1 LKKDIF
7 KKIYKAIKDHQTIVI
22 ARHIGPDPDSIASQ
36 IALRDSIRL
45 TFPDKKVYAVGI
57 GVAKF
62 RYFGNLD
69 KIDDSLLQDP
79 LLIVLD
85 LPNKSRVDGVSFERY
100 KDIIKIDHHPH
111 EDKMGDIEYVDEKAS
126 STCEIITL
134 LINNT
139 HLKMNSEI
147 AAKLFM
153 GIVADS
159 DRFLV
164 PSTNP
169 ITFDVAKNL
178 IIKYKLNL
186 TDMYNHLYER
196 PLNEARFQSYI
207 TLNMTVTENGF
218 GYIKLNN
225 DKIKEY
231 EVDSSTAS
239 NMINN
244 FNYIKGI
251 YVWAFVSYDERQDLY
266 KVNIRSRGP
275 VINEIAM
282 KYNGGGHKLASGARI
297 KSPEDIDL
305 LFEEL
310 DNACKLYK
318 ESLDIKNK
326 ETNV

>member
-1 LKKDIF
+1 MKKDIF

-22 ARHIGPDPDSIASQ
+22 ARHIGPDPDAIASQ

-69 KIDDSLLQDP
+69 KIDDSLLQNP

-85 LPNKSRVDGVSFERY
+85 LPNKSRVDGVSFDRY
-100 KDIIKIDHHPH
+100 NDIIKIDHHPY
-111 EDKMGDIEYVDEKAS
+111 EDKMGELEYVDEKAS

-139 HLKMNSEI
+139 RLKMNSKI
-147 AAKLFM
+147 ASKLFM

-164 PSTNP
+164 PTTNP
-169 ITFDVAKNL
+169 TTFDMVKNL
-178 IIKYKLNL
+178 IAKYKLNL
-186 TDMYNHLYER
+186 TELYNHLYER
-196 PLNEARFQSYI
+196 PLNEVRFQSYI
-207 TLNMTVTENGF
+207 TLNMTVTESGF
-218 GYIKLNN
+218 SYIKLGN
-225 DKIKEY
+225 DMIKEY

-244 FNYIKGI
+244 FNFIKGI

-275 VINEIAM
+275 VINGIAM

-297 KSPEDIDL
+297 KAPEDIDL
-305 LFEEL
+305 LFKEL
-310 DNACKLYK
+310 DEACKLYK
-318 ESLDIKNK
+318 ENLEIQNNQ
-326 ETNV
+326 TN